1 MLIEPTTQAG
11 YRLLHDGVIALS
23 EVESHGMRV
32 DLKYMKSMTAEL
44 QGRIDGITDR
54 MQQDKIWTQ
63 WRRRFGEKAKITSRD
78 QLGTILFDVL
88 GYESVD
94 TTESGAQSTDESA
107 LEKIDLPF
115 VKDFVRMSK
124 FQKAH
129 GTYLKGIRREVV
141 GDRIHPVF
149 NLHTV
154 ITYRSSSDTP
164 NFQNMPVRDP
174 EIARIVRRCFIPSEG
189 CVITENDYS
198 GVEVRV
204 AACYHHD
211 PVMMQYIKDPTK
223 DMHRDMGAQIYC
235 IKPDEVCKQTRY
247 GAKNKFVF
255 PQFYGDFYVTCAK
268 SLWEWMERADL
279 KTNAGVPLIE
289 CLRRKGITELG
300 STNLNTEDFKVKKGT
315 FVHHLQEV
323 ENDFWN
329 NRFKVYGRW
338 KKQWWNEYLDN
349 GYVDM
354 LSGFRLNGVYRKN
367 EVINYP
373 VQGAA
378 FHCLL
383 WSLIRI
389 NKLLKKYKMK
399 SRVAGQI
406 HDSLIGDV
414 RTEEL
419 SDYLALVRE
428 VMVEKIKVDYDWLCV
443 PLDIE
448 NEITPSVATWYD
460 KVGTEF
466 LDNIYSLKVKDEQ
479 GVEQKMKFDRP
490 EAFVSFLDKQFQTR
504 TTK

>member
-1 MLIEPTTQAG
+1 MMIPVTQDG
-11 YRLLHDGVIALS
+11 YQLLQDGVIALTDI
-23 EVESHGMRV
+23 EAHGMRV
-32 DLKYMKSMTAEL
+32 DLKYM
-44 QGRIDGITDR
+44 DR
-54 MQQDKIWTQ
+54 MTRELKTSMGELTSKMQKDAVWKR

-78 QLGTILFDVL
+78 QLAIILFDEM
-88 GYESVD
+88 GYKVTA
-94 TTESGAQSTDESA
+94 TTESGEAATDVSA
-107 LEKIDLPF
+107 LEQIDLEF
-115 VKDFVRMSK
+115 VRDFVRLMK
-124 FQKAH
+124 YEKAH
-129 GTYLKGIRREVV
+129 GTYLRGVRREVV

-154 ITYRSSSDTP
+154 VTYRSSSDTP

-174 EIARIVRRCFIPSEG
+174 EIARIVRRCFIPSPG

-204 AACYHHD
+204 ATCYHRD
-211 PVMMQYIKDPTK
+211 PVMISYIKDTTK
-223 DMHRDMGAQIYC
+223 DMHRDMAAQIY
-235 IKPDEVCKQTRY
+235 KLTPEWVKDHGKEHRY

-268 SLWEWMERADL
+268 SLWEWMERAKL
-279 KTNAGVPLIE
+279 KAPGDVA
-289 CLRRKGITELG
+289 LRDHLRKHGITELG
-300 STNLNTEDFKVKKGT
+300 PVDLDSDDYQSAGKHT
-315 FVHHLQEV
+315 FVNHLREV

-338 KKQWWNEYLDN
+338 KRKWWDLYQEQ
-349 GYVDM
+349 GYVD
-354 LSGFRLNGVYRKN
+354 LLTGFRIEGVYRKN
-367 EVINYP
+367 EIINYP

-389 NKLLKKYKMK
+389 NKALKKYKMK

-406 HDSLIGDV
+406 HDSIIGDV

-419 SDYLALVRE
+419 SDYLSIVRE
-428 VMVEKIKVDYDWLCV
+428 VMVERIKKSYDWLLV

-448 NEITPSVATWYD
+448 NEITPSVGTWYD

-466 LDNIYSLKVKDEQ
+466 KDGIYTFKDKE
-479 GVEQKMKFDRP
+479 GNKSSFDRP
-490 EAFVSFLDKQFQTR
+490 EAFINFLDLQFNKSR
-504 TTK
+504 TK